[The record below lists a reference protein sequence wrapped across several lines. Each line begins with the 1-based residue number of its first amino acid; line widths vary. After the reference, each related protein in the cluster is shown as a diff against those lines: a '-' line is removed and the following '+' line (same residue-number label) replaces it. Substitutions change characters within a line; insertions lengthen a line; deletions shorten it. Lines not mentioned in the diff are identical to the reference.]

1 MSLFF
6 DFPINM
12 RSDIDRNFTV
22 AGSVETSNR
31 DIADNNYDT
40 LSDSTSYSFIT
51 HGQLPSILTDITHIF
66 IKGSG
71 ITSYELSVPTG
82 HGTGTTVTRTV
93 PTTVTNFE
101 GNSVN
106 ITIDGKQNDLFKI
119 VDSGGA
125 DNPFNCSK
133 MELDITGTD
142 VKVYEVMLLNL
153 EYELRVGQD
162 YFRII
167 PKKVYRRSG
176 LHTNTSGGI
185 TRYSAS
191 NAQRSKWEIEYGVR
205 FRGSYTYK
213 PLFDFIEGHDN
224 FCFAQEYTR
233 YPDRVFP
240 ACITN
245 FELPIQ
251 DTAPDILEYLMEVYF
266 QIAES

>member
-6 DFPINM
+6 DFPINL
-12 RSDIDRNFTV
+12 RTDIERNFTV
-22 AGSVETSNR
+22 ASGTETANR
-31 DIADNNYDT
+31 AIADNNYET
-40 LSDSTSYSFIT
+40 FSDSTEYAFVT
-51 HGQLPSILTDITHIF
+51 HGMLPADTTEITHIF

-93 PTTVTNFE
+93 PANVTNLE
-101 GNSVN
+101 GNSVS

-125 DNPFNCSK
+125 DNPFNATK
-133 MELDITGTD
+133 IELDITGTD

-153 EYELRVGQD
+153 EYELRVGRD

-191 NAQRSKWEIEYGVR
+191 NAQRSKWEIEIWGAVQR
-205 FRGSYTYK
+205 FLY
-213 PLFDFIEGHDN
+213 I
-224 FCFAQEYTR
+224 
-233 YPDRVFP
+233 
-240 ACITN
+240 
-245 FELPIQ
+245 
-251 DTAPDILEYLMEVYF
+251 
-266 QIAES
+266 